1 MGGAPILVLKS
12 DHINIVDID
21 YAKKQTLQTRV
32 YCIRVMIL
40 SLNWNFECEETYIGR
55 LGVNITLWQL
65 QHCIGSPLKVNSTC
79 IEVSEIYILMAV
91 GIEKRET
98 ERREKKSGLAWSNHN
113 LQFFVAL
120 RIELSPNI

>member
-40 SLNWNFECEETYIGR
+40 SLN
-55 LGVNITLWQL
+55 
-65 QHCIGSPLKVNSTC
+65 
-79 IEVSEIYILMAV
+79 
-91 GIEKRET
+91 
-98 ERREKKSGLAWSNHN
+98 
-113 LQFFVAL
+113 
-120 RIELSPNI
+120 